1 MVYNKL
7 QVEDVVKVCE
17 LKN

>member
-1 MVYNKL
+1 MVYNEL
-7 QVEDVVKVCE
+7 EVEDVVKVCE

>member
-1 MVYNKL
+1 MVYNEL